1 MRGLSLSPVVP
12 PGLSACKC
20 GTARSASHHPICSS
34 SYCLA
39 LSPLCPGC
47 PSPSLLPVWMSVS
60 SFNSSGVGLPCSS
73 ISWQFWLFFVFK
85 FVFVLLLVVQGDTCV
100 YLCLRLDRKSLL
112 CILTSF
118 QFPHSYARTKHTVL
132 YVDLCIFVGNIW
144 KRMKFPTLF

>member
-60 SFNSSGVGLPCSS
+60 SLTPRVLDFHAVQFPGSSGCFLFLNLCLFF
-73 ISWQFWLFFVFK
+73 FWLCKETHVSTYAS
-85 FVFVLLLVVQGDTCV
+85 VLTG
-100 YLCLRLDRKSLL
+100 SL